1 MTFDDRLAELL
12 DAATAPVPPGRLAA
26 PLPAIRRGI
35 RRQRAITALAVTG
48 VVAALIAGFVLAR
61 PPVDRAAPPAT
72 RSTTASTLPDLRPRI
87 AWGTALL
94 ARDGRTVTVYAG
106 SLSGC
111 EDLVD
116 ATAVVTRQDGGQV
129 TIAVRAWVAP
139 TNECGLIVPLR
150 VELTDPLGDREVR
163 DAASDEPRPTYR
175 ETHLPDLRDDA
186 RWRLYSAGSTAPG
199 GLWHAAYNGPNGW
212 TLRIDGEPG
221 STAGGD
227 PSDAITLGSRR
238 GTLVDLPASWA
249 VRWSV
254 GDMTYELWVQPS
266 EAGVVSRQEF
276 LAEVDRLDWP

>member
-12 DAATAPVPPGRLAA
+12 DAATAPMPPGRLAA
-26 PLPAIRRGI
+26 PLPAIRRRI
-35 RRQRAITALAVTG
+35 RRQRAVTALVVTG

-72 RSTTASTLPDLRPRI
+72 PSPTASTLPDLRPQV
-87 AWGTALL
+87 AWETALL
-94 ARDGRTVTVYAG
+94 ARDGRTVTVYTG

-139 TNECGLIVPLR
+139 TDECGVFASLR
-150 VELTDPLGDREVR
+150 VELTGPLGDREVR

-175 ETHLPDLRDDA
+175 ESHLPDLRNDA
-186 RWRLYSAGSTAPG
+186 RWRQFSAGSAGPG
-199 GLWHAAYNGPNGW
+199 GLWHAGYNGPNGW
-212 TLRIDGEPG
+212 TLQIEGEPG

-227 PSDAITLGSRR
+227 PADTLTLGSRQ
-238 GTLVDLPASWA
+238 GTLVDLPATWA

-254 GDMTYELWVQPS
+254 GDLTYELSVRPS
-266 EAGVVSRQEF
+266 EGGVVTRQEF
-276 LAEVDRLDWP
+276 VAEVNRLAWP